1 MSSIS
6 QMSENARMV
15 VEAYCP
21 ACERRWEES
30 AEPLTILQ
38 AAAEHS
44 SGTGHV
50 VVLNGAAEM
59 PQAGAE
65 TNNPAQPSNTKTL
78 DALCCFY
85 VDIPTEE
92 CVNNVNGAW
101 KNVAHCSTR
110 EEAINFAREHFGA
123 DEEGRVCLVSG

>member
-6 QMSENARMV
+6 QMSENASIL

-30 AEPLTILQ
+30 AELFTVLQ
-38 AAAEHS
+38 AAAEHTS
-44 SGTGHV
+44 CAGHV
-50 VVLNGAAEM
+50 VVFNGATEM
-59 PQAGAE
+59 PKAGAE
-65 TNNPAQPSNTKTL
+65 TNNPAQASNTETVN
-78 DALCCFY
+78 ALCCFY

-92 CVNNVNGAW
+92 CVNNINGAW

-110 EEAINFAREHFGA
+110 EEVISFAREHFGA